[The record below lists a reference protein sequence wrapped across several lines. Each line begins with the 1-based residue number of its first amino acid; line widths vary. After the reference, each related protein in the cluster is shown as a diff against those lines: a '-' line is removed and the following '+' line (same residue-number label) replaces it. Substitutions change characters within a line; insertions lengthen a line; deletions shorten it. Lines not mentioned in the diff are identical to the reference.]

1 MQMEAKKDLTKETT
15 QEGKDLKE
23 AMVKR
28 EGKETDYFL
37 DEDEGEKPRRMQME
51 AKKDLTTE
59 TMLDSEDVQKGCFPT
74 RRLGLGSH
82 EKGEVSGTKEIQA
95 STKRGR
101 SISST

>member
-1 MQMEAKKDLTKETT
+1 MRGAKYGSIIPQKETT

-51 AKKDLTTE
+51 EKKDLTTE
-59 TMLDSEDVQKGCFPT
+59 TMLDSEDV
-74 RRLGLGSH
+74 R
-82 EKGEVSGTKEIQA
+82 EEMVSL
-95 STKRGR
+95 
-101 SISST
+101 